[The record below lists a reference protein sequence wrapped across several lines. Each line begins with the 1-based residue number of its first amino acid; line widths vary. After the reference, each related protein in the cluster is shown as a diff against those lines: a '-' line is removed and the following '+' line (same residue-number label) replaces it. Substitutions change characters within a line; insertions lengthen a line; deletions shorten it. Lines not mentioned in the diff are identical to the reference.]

1 MSPIFLDYSLL
12 CLFRRSL
19 LLNSV
24 QTNGLVYLSSLPWGF
39 LISVFGALKFQM
51 AAMPAWLLWV
61 LGRS

>member
-1 MSPIFLDYSLL
+1 MSPIFVEYSLL

-24 QTNGLVYLSSLPWGF
+24 QTNGLVYLSSLPQGF
-39 LISVFGALKFQM
+39 LVSAFGALKFQM

-61 LGRS
+61 FWRS